1 MKKRTLISYLALVVM
16 MVLPISIQAQES
28 KETMLCMVLTQKD
41 GTVSQFA
48 LRDAPVV
55 TYEGSNIV
63 VSCGEQQ
70 FSADMAGIT
79 DIKFEETETDAI
91 APLQGAEPQVSF
103 SFGKASFSGMKGG
116 SVVRVYTID
125 GKAIMSAPAD
135 SDGNAH
141 IDLGTLSRGI
151 YIVRTPSQSYK
162 IKN

>member
-16 MVLPISIQAQES
+16 MVLPISTQAQES

-103 SFGKASFSGMKGG
+103 SFGKAS
-116 SVVRVYTID
+116 
-125 GKAIMSAPAD
+125 
-135 SDGNAH
+135 SD
-141 IDLGTLSRGI
+141 
-151 YIVRTPSQSYK
+151 
-162 IKN
+162 